1 MPGVGSI
8 LSFTIMLETGPIS
21 RFPAAGNYA
30 SYCRKVPTRWT
41 SNGKSKGTGNK
52 KNGNKYLAWAFSE
65 ASELARRFDPE
76 IRAWFDRKV
85 SRTSRMCAHGA
96 LGHKL
101 ARAAYYIMRDQVP
114 FDNKRLIG

>member
-1 MPGVGSI
+1 MRPIAERFRLAGPATGRAR
-8 LSFTIMLETGPIS
+8 ET
-21 RFPAAGNYA
+21 
-30 SYCRKVPTRWT
+30 VTRR
-41 SNGKSKGTGNK
+41 
-52 KNGNKYLAWAFSE
+52 NGNKYLAWAFSE

-85 SRTSRMCAHGA
+85 SRTSRMCAHSA

-114 FDNKRLIG
+114 FDKQEAYWLDDWRRRRPWEWGWKNHQI